1 MSTYYVM
8 GRSPLA
14 LPLGE
19 LSPQV
24 TERVLQP
31 FSNEKIDLCAH
42 TTKISVD
49 IPVGESQNIQPK
61 RHQELR
67 TFGIISKP
75 LRFIMLR
82 AIQFN
87 DQSGRSTV
95 KVHDESADDP
105 LFVNFYWIS
114 AEKKIPELTLVGCHL
129 PAKPPGI
136 FQLGIVFWYCH
147 CLPSPPSLHSATSP
161 IGRGKGCLHGCC
173 FTTTRLCV
181 SFFFAKSGV
190 ILKKYFQNPMQ
201 PVNCFWIAEVSAQNG
216 FGGNGTTRYW
226 ISESIGIWDMDDL
239 GVNFEYEADPS
250 YNVDTLNEALRE
262 RQ

>member
-1 MSTYYVM
+1 MGVHKTVNGAYRYRYAPFLMSTYYVM

-31 FSNEKIDLCAH
+31 FSNDKINLCTH
-42 TTKISVD
+42 TTKIPVD
-49 IPVGESQNIQPK
+49 IPVGESQNLQPK

-67 TFGIISKP
+67 TFRIISKS

-95 KVHDESADDP
+95 KVHNESADNP
-105 LFVNFYWIS
+105 LFINFYWIF
-114 AEKKIPELTLVGCHL
+114 AEKKIPEFPFVGCHL

-136 FQLGIVFWYCH
+136 F
-147 CLPSPPSLHSATSP
+147 
-161 IGRGKGCLHGCC
+161 
-173 FTTTRLCV
+173 
-181 SFFFAKSGV
+181 
-190 ILKKYFQNPMQ
+190 
-201 PVNCFWIAEVSAQNG
+201 
-216 FGGNGTTRYW
+216 
-226 ISESIGIWDMDDL
+226 
-239 GVNFEYEADPS
+239 
-250 YNVDTLNEALRE
+250 
-262 RQ
+262 